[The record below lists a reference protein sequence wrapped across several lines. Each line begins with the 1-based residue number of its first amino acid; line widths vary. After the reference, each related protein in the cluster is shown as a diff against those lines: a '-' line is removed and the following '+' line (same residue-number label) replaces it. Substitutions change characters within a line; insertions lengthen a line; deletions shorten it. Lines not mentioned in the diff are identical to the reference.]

1 MTLPLFWSYL
11 RQWGCIASLFGSF
24 CLVPLTPVLAQPLP
38 PRIAAAAN
46 LNGVLEEML
55 VRFKEQKNQSIEI
68 VYGASGNFYQQIIQG
83 AQFDLFLSANEEFV
97 DRLNQQGLTM
107 ESGVVYARGRIVLWV
122 SPRSKVS
129 FDPSFS
135 DLKRALQDGR
145 IDKFAIP
152 NPTLAPYGLAATQS
166 LKIYGLTELV
176 QPRLVMGGDVGQTM
190 LFLKTQSAQAG
201 IVPLSM
207 VIQSSNKMGGTYE
220 IIPEKLHTPILQ
232 KMVLMKNASLR
243 VKAFYQ
249 FLQTEEA
256 RKIWLKYGYE

>member
-11 RQWGCIASLFGSF
+11 RQWVCIASVLSGFYLFSF
-24 CLVPLTPVLAQPLP
+24 FPALAQPIP
-38 PRIAAAAN
+38 PRVAAAAN
-46 LNGVLEEML
+46 LNGVLEEMI

-68 VYGASGNFYQQIIQG
+68 VYGASGNFYQQIVQG
-83 AQFDLFLSANEEFV
+83 AQFDLFLSANEEFA
-97 DRLNQQGLTM
+97 DRLTKQGLTM
-107 ESGVVYARGRIVLWV
+107 EPGVVYARGRVVLWI

-190 LFLKTQSAQAG
+190 LFLKTQAAQAG

-207 VIQSSNKMGGTYE
+207 VIQPANKMGSTYE

-232 KMVLMKNASLR
+232 KMVLMKNVSLSA
-243 VKAFYQ
+243 KAFYQ
-249 FLQTEEA
+249 FLQTDDA
-256 RKIWLKYGYE
+256 RKIWRKYGYE